1 MYHNQDNNFFHGVM
15 FHHFHDDSIHK
26 IGQGSITSNQFEK
39 IIKFIGR
46 ENIISAK
53 NFIEKLSNN
62 SLKNNE
68 VCFTFDDGI
77 RCQYDIALPILD
89 KYDIKAFFFIYSSI
103 FTNNPDLLEVYRYFR
118 LNFFKNVNHFY
129 DEFFSLVDKNLENF
143 FMKNKKIIE
152 EKKNK
157 FPVYSYPD
165 IKFRLVRDI
174 LLSKDDYKE
183 IMEKLM
189 KKKDFKKE
197 NYYEILF
204 MNKKMIKHLYSKGHE
219 IGLHS
224 HSHPTLLE
232 ALNEK
237 DQYFEYKENYSL
249 FKKIIGDKYNAKSM
263 SHPCGS
269 YNDETLKILNSM
281 NIKIGFKS
289 IMKIEKNKNMKKINN
304 TYLEIARDDH
314 MNIINRMNKVL

>member
-1 MYHNQDNNFFHGVM
+1 
-15 FHHFHDDSIHK
+15 
-26 IGQGSITSNQFEK
+26 
-39 IIKFIGR
+39 
-46 ENIISAK
+46 
-53 NFIEKLSNN
+53 
-62 SLKNNE
+62 
-68 VCFTFDDGI
+68 
-77 RCQYDIALPILD
+77 
-89 KYDIKAFFFIYSSI
+89 
-103 FTNNPDLLEVYRYFR
+103 
-118 LNFFKNVNHFY
+118 
-129 DEFFSLVDKNLENF
+129 
-143 FMKNKKIIE
+143 
-152 EKKNK
+152 
-157 FPVYSYPD
+157 
-165 IKFRLVRDI
+165 
-174 LLSKDDYKE
+174 
-183 IMEKLM
+183 M

-204 MNKKMIKHLYSKGHE
+204 MNKKMIKHLYLTGHE

-249 FKKIIGDKYNAKSM
+249 FKKIISDKYNAKSM

-304 TYLEIARDDH
+304 SCLEIAREDH
-314 MNIINRMNKVL
+314 MNIINRMNKNL